1 MLFNSTEFLF
11 MFLPLCLL
19 LFHTLRIHINGNVAI
34 TFLMFCSL
42 LFYGWWNPPY
52 LLLLVGSILLNYYF
66 ASKIF
71 ENHRKKYL
79 VSAITI
85 NLLILGYFKYKN
97 FFLEN
102 INLVIG
108 RESEL
113 GEIFIPLGISF
124 FTFQQIAFLI
134 DAYDTQ
140 IKKNPGFLIYAKFI
154 SFFPQLIA
162 GPIVLYSEVE
172 KQLLDLKKHSKS
184 ATQLLI
190 PGFVVFIFGL
200 FKKVVLADGIAPYAD
215 TSFNNAYTLTFLEAW
230 AGSVCFALQLYFDF
244 SGYSD
249 MAVGLGLMFGIVLPL
264 NFDTPFRA
272 CSMIDF
278 WKRWHITMTRFF
290 MMYIYSPIALSFSRY
305 INNVTNSK
313 NVNFFYALALPILIT
328 FLLSGLWHG
337 AGWNFIIFGLINGFA
352 LLLNHYWKE
361 AKLPSPPKILGRL
374 LTFIVVL
381 FSFVYFRSS
390 NVSEGNQIITS
401 MLSPTKI
408 VFPDWLARYISF
420 SDLHWGT
427 LSLFSTG
434 TFTVKLSLWLTAL
447 LGLSILLPNIAKSY
461 KSMKPNHWL
470 ACCLAFT
477 TWLTLA
483 WLDEPKTF
491 LYFQF

>member
-140 IKKNPGFLIYAKFI
+140 IKN
-154 SFFPQLIA
+154 
-162 GPIVLYSEVE
+162 
-172 KQLLDLKKHSKS
+172 
-184 ATQLLI
+184 
-190 PGFVVFIFGL
+190 
-200 FKKVVLADGIAPYAD
+200 
-215 TSFNNAYTLTFLEAW
+215 
-230 AGSVCFALQLYFDF
+230 
-244 SGYSD
+244 
-249 MAVGLGLMFGIVLPL
+249 
-264 NFDTPFRA
+264 
-272 CSMIDF
+272 
-278 WKRWHITMTRFF
+278 
-290 MMYIYSPIALSFSRY
+290 
-305 INNVTNSK
+305 
-313 NVNFFYALALPILIT
+313 
-328 FLLSGLWHG
+328 
-337 AGWNFIIFGLINGFA
+337 
-352 LLLNHYWKE
+352 
-361 AKLPSPPKILGRL
+361 
-374 LTFIVVL
+374 
-381 FSFVYFRSS
+381 
-390 NVSEGNQIITS
+390 
-401 MLSPTKI
+401 
-408 VFPDWLARYISF
+408 
-420 SDLHWGT
+420 
-427 LSLFSTG
+427 
-434 TFTVKLSLWLTAL
+434 
-447 LGLSILLPNIAKSY
+447 
-461 KSMKPNHWL
+461 
-470 ACCLAFT
+470 
-477 TWLTLA
+477 
-483 WLDEPKTF
+483 
-491 LYFQF
+491 

>member
-1 MLFNSTEFLF
+1 MLFNSTGFLF

-34 TFLMFCSL
+34 AFLVFCSL

-66 ASKIF
+66 ASKLF

-102 INLVIG
+102 INLAIG

-162 GPIVLYSEVE
+162 GPIVLYREVG

-249 MAVGLGLMFGIVLPL
+249 MAVGLGLMFGIVLP
-264 NFDTPFRA
+264 
-272 CSMIDF
+272 
-278 WKRWHITMTRFF
+278 
-290 MMYIYSPIALSFSRY
+290 
-305 INNVTNSK
+305 
-313 NVNFFYALALPILIT
+313 
-328 FLLSGLWHG
+328 
-337 AGWNFIIFGLINGFA
+337 
-352 LLLNHYWKE
+352 
-361 AKLPSPPKILGRL
+361 
-374 LTFIVVL
+374 
-381 FSFVYFRSS
+381 
-390 NVSEGNQIITS
+390 
-401 MLSPTKI
+401 
-408 VFPDWLARYISF
+408 
-420 SDLHWGT
+420 
-427 LSLFSTG
+427 
-434 TFTVKLSLWLTAL
+434 
-447 LGLSILLPNIAKSY
+447 
-461 KSMKPNHWL
+461 
-470 ACCLAFT
+470 
-477 TWLTLA
+477 
-483 WLDEPKTF
+483 
-491 LYFQF
+491 